1 MAYALSAF
9 SAANTKLNLPRKAAI
24 QPSEGLRRFTVRT
37 EGSSDEDESDKS
49 DKSNSTKIAAVVALG
64 ALGLYFMQRS
74 R

>member
-9 SAANTKLNLPRKAAI
+9 SAANTKLNLTRKAAI

-49 DKSNSTKIAAVVALG
+49 NSTKIAAVVALG